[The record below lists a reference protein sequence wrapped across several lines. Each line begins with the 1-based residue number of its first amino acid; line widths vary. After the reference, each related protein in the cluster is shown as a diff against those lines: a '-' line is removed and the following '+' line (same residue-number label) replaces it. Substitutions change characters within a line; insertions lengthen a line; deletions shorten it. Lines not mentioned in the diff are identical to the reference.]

1 MTQFGGEEAPV
12 YADRFDIY
20 TGNANPDLARKI
32 CRYLGVELGKA
43 EVFQFANENIFVQ
56 ILDNVREKDVFL
68 VQPTSHPVNQSIM
81 ELLIMIDAFKR
92 ASAGRITAVVP
103 FYSYG
108 RSDKK
113 DQPRVPI
120 TARLIADMITVAGA
134 DRVLTMDLHQGQ
146 IQGFF
151 NIPVDE
157 LTAVHILSNYFRTK
171 HLEDL
176 VVVTDLGF
184 AKRARTFAELL
195 DAPLA
200 IIEKRRVGNLDR
212 AELMNV
218 IGEVR
223 GKRAIIVDDE
233 VDTGGNADGDR
244 ARARARGG
252 QRDLRLRH
260 PRRPVRPGRRADP
273 RLEPQGGHPDRLDPA
288 PRRPSGSAKIKTFSI
303 APLIGEAIKRIHRG
317 ESVGALFS
325 SDVALTQQMLDVGG
339 RCRPDARSSRDPTIR
354 IGAPERPAGPGH
366 ADGRPVRVGQARRP
380 MSLQLNRPD
389 ETGGLEKRPADR
401 GWRLAQSPRHA
412 ALGRRPAQATPAG
425 TGQPRD
431 EPDVEP
437 DGGRL
442 LGRPGRVDV
451 HRPVGRLRLRLLA
464 LTARWPARGPG

>member
-1 MTQFGGEEAPV
+1 MAPPSPPVQVRPVRSGHELMTVFGQREAAPL
-12 YADRFDIY
+12 YADQFDVY
-20 TGNANPDLARKI
+20 TGNANPELARKI
-32 CRYLGVELGKA
+32 CRYLSTERGKL
-43 EVFQFANENIFVQ
+43 EVFQFANENIFVK
-56 ILDNVREKDVFL
+56 ILENVREKDVFI

-92 ASAGRITAVVP
+92 ASAGRITAVIP
-103 FYSYG
+103 FYAYG

-157 LTAVHILSNYFRTK
+157 LTAVHLLSNYFRHK
-171 HLEDL
+171 QLENL

-184 AKRARTFAELL
+184 AKRARAFAELL

-200 IIEKRRVGNLDR
+200 IIEKRRIGNLDR

-233 VDTGGNADGDR
+233 IDTAGTLMETVR
-244 ARARARGG
+244 A
-252 QRDLRLRH
+252 
-260 PRRPVRPGRRADP
+260 
-273 RLEPQGGHPDRLDPA
+273 LEREGVTEIYACATHGVLSDPA
-288 PRRPSGSAKIKTFSI
+288 IERIRESSVREVVITDSVPLAPAKRIPKLTVLSV

-325 SDVALTQQMLDVGG
+325 SEVSFTQEMLLWEDGQQK
-339 RCRPDARSSRDPTIR
+339 RFDTRN
-354 IGAPERPAGPGH
+354 EPGH
-366 ADGRPVRVGQARRP
+366 G
-380 MSLQLNRPD
+380 PD
-389 ETGGLEKRPADR
+389 E
-401 GWRLAQSPRHA
+401 
-412 ALGRRPAQATPAG
+412 
-425 TGQPRD
+425 
-431 EPDVEP
+431 
-437 DGGRL
+437 
-442 LGRPGRVDV
+442 
-451 HRPVGRLRLRLLA
+451 
-464 LTARWPARGPG
+464 